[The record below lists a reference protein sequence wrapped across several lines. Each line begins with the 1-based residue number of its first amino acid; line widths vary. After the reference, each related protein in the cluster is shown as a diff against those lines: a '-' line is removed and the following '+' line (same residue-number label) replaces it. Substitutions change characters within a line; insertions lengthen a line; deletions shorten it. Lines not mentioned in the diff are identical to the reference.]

1 MKIEATNQSIT
12 EISADAIVV
21 GVWDDEPLSGAAA
34 QFNKANGGTLDDL
47 MEAKLVS
54 AKAAS
59 VTTILA
65 PAGVK
70 SNMVAVVG
78 LGKREAFTPATAY
91 EAAGAASRKLA
102 DTPRERV
109 VFFLDADHLEHAIA
123 GSMVGCVGQDV
134 YRHEKQT
141 NPIENIVWA
150 TEDLPLLDAGQ
161 TLGESINVTRRLV
174 NLPACDIFPESFA
187 EQCVALGKDAGFEV
201 EVWDEEKLKK
211 ERCGALLAVAQ
222 GSAFKPR
229 LVMMRYNGGP
239 ADQKPLG
246 LVGKGVTF
254 DSGGLSLKPT
264 AGMIDMKCDMAGAA
278 TVVGAMNAI
287 AKLKL
292 PVNVIGFA
300 GLVENMISGTSYR
313 LGDVV
318 TARSGKTI
326 EIRNTDAEGRLVLA
340 DTIDVAVEQGV
351 GKLIDLATLTGACM
365 VALGPNIA
373 GLMSNDQDWADS
385 VAAASKTAGEKVWQL
400 PMDEEFA
407 EQIKSK
413 IADIKNTGEG
423 RWGGAMTAGKLLQEF
438 VQGTPW
444 VHLDIAGPS
453 FADAPK
459 AWVDAGASGCLVRT
473 LIEVARQHS

>member
-1 MKIEATNQSIT
+1 
-12 EISADAIVV
+12 
-21 GVWDDEPLSGAAA
+21 
-34 QFNKANGGTLDDL
+34 
-47 MEAKLVS
+47 
-54 AKAAS
+54 
-59 VTTILA
+59 
-65 PAGVK
+65 
-70 SNMVAVVG
+70 
-78 LGKREAFTPATAY
+78 
-91 EAAGAASRKLA
+91 
-102 DTPRERV
+102 
-109 VFFLDADHLEHAIA
+109 
-123 GSMVGCVGQDV
+123 
-134 YRHEKQT
+134 
-141 NPIENIVWA
+141 
-150 TEDLPLLDAGQ
+150 
-161 TLGESINVTRRLV
+161 
-174 NLPACDIFPESFA
+174 
-187 EQCVALGKDAGFEV
+187 
-201 EVWDEEKLKK
+201 
-211 ERCGALLAVAQ
+211 
-222 GSAFKPR
+222 
-229 LVMMRYNGGP
+229 
-239 ADQKPLG
+239 
-246 LVGKGVTF
+246 
-254 DSGGLSLKPT
+254 LSLKPT

-300 GLVENMISGTSYR
+300 GLAENMISGTSYR

-444 VHLDIAGPS
+444 VHLDTAGPS